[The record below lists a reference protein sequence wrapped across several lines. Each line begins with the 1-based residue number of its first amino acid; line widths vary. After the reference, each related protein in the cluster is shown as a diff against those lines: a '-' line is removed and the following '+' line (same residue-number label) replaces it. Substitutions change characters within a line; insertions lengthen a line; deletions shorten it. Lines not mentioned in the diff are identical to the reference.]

1 MATLAQ
7 RTQTLEQR
15 TDRLESILASFME
28 RTDSSIER
36 LERAIERMEQEGAR
50 DREAAARDREESAR
64 FRAEMARDREEMKQ
78 QADRERREF
87 DALYVG
93 TRAVLLNETKSS
105 PRMSD
110 CAGVRGVA
118 QPGRRARPAR
128 RTIRADMNMNYTID
142 TVEDLVRILDE
153 HPQWLDAL
161 RARLLPP
168 AVLRLPEQLA
178 ELAARVEEIAE
189 QTKRFQAATEQR
201 FDRMDQRFDRMDQR
215 FDRMDQRLG
224 RVEARLD
231 RVIDDL
237 GPLKGAHAGNVAVK
251 EASLIALDLG
261 LRYRK
266 SLTSMELVSLSDA
279 VDTTDVAANELRS
292 FHRADVIVEA
302 ADREGERCYAAVEAS
317 YTVNGRD
324 TARAIRNAGLLSRFT
339 GRRSYAVVAGLRRD
353 DRIQDRVDAGEVLW
367 YQLTPE
373 AMQAD

>member
-1 MATLAQ
+1 
-7 RTQTLEQR
+7 
-15 TDRLESILASFME
+15 
-28 RTDSSIER
+28 
-36 LERAIERMEQEGAR
+36 
-50 DREAAARDREESAR
+50 
-64 FRAEMARDREEMKQ
+64 
-78 QADRERREF
+78 
-87 DALYVG
+87 
-93 TRAVLLNETKSS
+93 
-105 PRMSD
+105 
-110 CAGVRGVA
+110 
-118 QPGRRARPAR
+118 
-128 RTIRADMNMNYTID
+128 MNMTYTID

-153 HPQWLDAL
+153 
-161 RARLLPP
+161 
-168 AVLRLPEQLA
+168 
-178 ELAARVEEIAE
+178 IAE
-189 QTKRFQAATEQR
+189 QTKRFQAATE
-201 FDRMDQRFDRMDQR
+201 QR

-251 EASLIALDLG
+251 EAGLIALDLG

-292 FHRADVIVEA
+292 FHRTDVIVEA
-302 ADREGERCYAAVEAS
+302 ADREGERCYVAVEAS

>member
-1 MATLAQ
+1 
-7 RTQTLEQR
+7 
-15 TDRLESILASFME
+15 
-28 RTDSSIER
+28 
-36 LERAIERMEQEGAR
+36 
-50 DREAAARDREESAR
+50 
-64 FRAEMARDREEMKQ
+64 
-78 QADRERREF
+78 
-87 DALYVG
+87 
-93 TRAVLLNETKSS
+93 
-105 PRMSD
+105 
-110 CAGVRGVA
+110 
-118 QPGRRARPAR
+118 
-128 RTIRADMNMNYTID
+128 MNMNYTID

-201 FDRMDQRFDRMDQR
+201 FDRMDQRFDRIDQR

-302 ADREGERCYAAVEAS
+302 ADREGERCYVAVEAS
-317 YTVNGRD
+317 YTVNGRG

>member
-1 MATLAQ
+1 
-7 RTQTLEQR
+7 
-15 TDRLESILASFME
+15 
-28 RTDSSIER
+28 
-36 LERAIERMEQEGAR
+36 
-50 DREAAARDREESAR
+50 
-64 FRAEMARDREEMKQ
+64 
-78 QADRERREF
+78 
-87 DALYVG
+87 
-93 TRAVLLNETKSS
+93 
-105 PRMSD
+105 
-110 CAGVRGVA
+110 
-118 QPGRRARPAR
+118 
-128 RTIRADMNMNYTID
+128 MNMNYTID

-189 QTKRFQAATEQR
+189 QTKRFQAATE
-201 FDRMDQRFDRMDQR
+201 QRFDRMDQR

-302 ADREGERCYAAVEAS
+302 ADREGERCYVAVEAS
-317 YTVNGRD
+317 YTVNGRG

-367 YQLTPE
+367 YQLIPE

>member
-1 MATLAQ
+1 
-7 RTQTLEQR
+7 
-15 TDRLESILASFME
+15 
-28 RTDSSIER
+28 
-36 LERAIERMEQEGAR
+36 
-50 DREAAARDREESAR
+50 
-64 FRAEMARDREEMKQ
+64 
-78 QADRERREF
+78 
-87 DALYVG
+87 
-93 TRAVLLNETKSS
+93 
-105 PRMSD
+105 
-110 CAGVRGVA
+110 
-118 QPGRRARPAR
+118 
-128 RTIRADMNMNYTID
+128 MNMNYTID

-153 HPQWLDAL
+153 HPRWLDAL

-201 FDRMDQRFDRMDQR
+201 FDRMDQQ

-302 ADREGERCYAAVEAS
+302 ADREGERCYVAVEAS

-324 TARAIRNAGLLSRFT
+324 TARAIRNAGLLSGFT
-339 GRRSYAVVAGLRRD
+339 GRSSYAVVAGWRRD

-367 YQLTPE
+367 YQLTPQ
-373 AMQAD
+373 AMHAD

>member
-7 RTQTLEQR
+7 RTQTVEER
-15 TDRLESILASFME
+15 TNRLESILASFME

-36 LERAIERMEQEGAR
+36 LERGIERMEQEG
-50 DREAAARDREESAR
+50 ARDREESAR
-64 FRAEMARDREEMKQ
+64 FRAEMARDREEMKR

-93 TRAVLLNETKSS
+93 ARAVLLNETKSS

-110 CAGVRGVA
+110 A
-118 QPGRRARPAR
+118 QAFAEFLNPSAADAVARPAR

-189 QTKRFQAATEQR
+189 QTKRFQAATE
-201 FDRMDQRFDRMDQR
+201 QR

-317 YTVNGRD
+317 YTVNGRG

-367 YQLTPE
+367 YQLTPQ

>member
-1 MATLAQ
+1 
-7 RTQTLEQR
+7 
-15 TDRLESILASFME
+15 
-28 RTDSSIER
+28 
-36 LERAIERMEQEGAR
+36 
-50 DREAAARDREESAR
+50 
-64 FRAEMARDREEMKQ
+64 
-78 QADRERREF
+78 
-87 DALYVG
+87 
-93 TRAVLLNETKSS
+93 
-105 PRMSD
+105 
-110 CAGVRGVA
+110 
-118 QPGRRARPAR
+118 
-128 RTIRADMNMNYTID
+128 MNMNYTID

-168 AVLRLPEQLA
+168 AVLRPVSTALS
-178 ELAARVEEIAE
+178 
-189 QTKRFQAATEQR
+189 TT
-201 FDRMDQRFDRMDQR
+201 
-215 FDRMDQRLG
+215 
-224 RVEARLD
+224 LD
-231 RVIDDL
+231 L
-237 GPLKGAHAGNVAVK
+237 KLKGAHAGNVAVK
-251 EASLIALDLG
+251 EAGLIALDLG

-302 ADREGERCYAAVEAS
+302 ADREGERCYVAVEAS

-367 YQLTPE
+367 YQLTPQ

>member
-1 MATLAQ
+1 
-7 RTQTLEQR
+7 
-15 TDRLESILASFME
+15 
-28 RTDSSIER
+28 
-36 LERAIERMEQEGAR
+36 
-50 DREAAARDREESAR
+50 
-64 FRAEMARDREEMKQ
+64 
-78 QADRERREF
+78 
-87 DALYVG
+87 
-93 TRAVLLNETKSS
+93 
-105 PRMSD
+105 
-110 CAGVRGVA
+110 
-118 QPGRRARPAR
+118 
-128 RTIRADMNMNYTID
+128 MNMNYTID

-201 FDRMDQRFDRMDQR
+201 FDRMDQQ

-302 ADREGERCYAAVEAS
+302 ADREGERCYVAVEAS

-367 YQLTPE
+367 YQLTPQ

>member
-1 MATLAQ
+1 
-7 RTQTLEQR
+7 
-15 TDRLESILASFME
+15 
-28 RTDSSIER
+28 
-36 LERAIERMEQEGAR
+36 
-50 DREAAARDREESAR
+50 
-64 FRAEMARDREEMKQ
+64 
-78 QADRERREF
+78 
-87 DALYVG
+87 
-93 TRAVLLNETKSS
+93 
-105 PRMSD
+105 
-110 CAGVRGVA
+110 
-118 QPGRRARPAR
+118 
-128 RTIRADMNMNYTID
+128 MNMNYTID

-201 FDRMDQRFDRMDQR
+201 FDRMDQR
-215 FDRMDQRLG
+215 LG

-251 EASLIALDLG
+251 EAGLIALDLG

-292 FHRADVIVEA
+292 FHRTDVIVEA
-302 ADREGERCYAAVEAS
+302 ADREGERCYVAVEAS

>member
-1 MATLAQ
+1 
-7 RTQTLEQR
+7 
-15 TDRLESILASFME
+15 
-28 RTDSSIER
+28 
-36 LERAIERMEQEGAR
+36 
-50 DREAAARDREESAR
+50 
-64 FRAEMARDREEMKQ
+64 
-78 QADRERREF
+78 
-87 DALYVG
+87 
-93 TRAVLLNETKSS
+93 
-105 PRMSD
+105 
-110 CAGVRGVA
+110 
-118 QPGRRARPAR
+118 
-128 RTIRADMNMNYTID
+128 MNMNYTID

-153 HPQWLDAL
+153 HPRWLDAL

-201 FDRMDQRFDRMDQR
+201 FDRMDQQ

-292 FHRADVIVEA
+292 FHRADVIVEG
-302 ADREGERCYAAVEAS
+302 ADREGERCYVAVEAS

-339 GRRSYAVVAGLRRD
+339 GRRSYAVVARLRRD

>member
-1 MATLAQ
+1 
-7 RTQTLEQR
+7 
-15 TDRLESILASFME
+15 
-28 RTDSSIER
+28 
-36 LERAIERMEQEGAR
+36 
-50 DREAAARDREESAR
+50 
-64 FRAEMARDREEMKQ
+64 
-78 QADRERREF
+78 
-87 DALYVG
+87 
-93 TRAVLLNETKSS
+93 
-105 PRMSD
+105 
-110 CAGVRGVA
+110 
-118 QPGRRARPAR
+118 
-128 RTIRADMNMNYTID
+128 MNMNYTID

-201 FDRMDQRFDRMDQR
+201 FDRMDQQ

-302 ADREGERCYAAVEAS
+302 ADREGERCYVAVEAS

-339 GRRSYAVVAGLRRD
+339 GRRSYAVVARLRRD

>member
-1 MATLAQ
+1 
-7 RTQTLEQR
+7 
-15 TDRLESILASFME
+15 
-28 RTDSSIER
+28 
-36 LERAIERMEQEGAR
+36 
-50 DREAAARDREESAR
+50 
-64 FRAEMARDREEMKQ
+64 
-78 QADRERREF
+78 
-87 DALYVG
+87 
-93 TRAVLLNETKSS
+93 
-105 PRMSD
+105 
-110 CAGVRGVA
+110 
-118 QPGRRARPAR
+118 
-128 RTIRADMNMNYTID
+128 MNMNYTID

-201 FDRMDQRFDRMDQR
+201 FDRMDQQ

-251 EASLIALDLG
+251 EAGLIALDLG

-302 ADREGERCYAAVEAS
+302 ADREGERCYAAVQAS

-353 DRIQDRVDAGEVLW
+353 DRIQDRVDAGELLW

>member
-1 MATLAQ
+1 
-7 RTQTLEQR
+7 
-15 TDRLESILASFME
+15 
-28 RTDSSIER
+28 
-36 LERAIERMEQEGAR
+36 
-50 DREAAARDREESAR
+50 
-64 FRAEMARDREEMKQ
+64 
-78 QADRERREF
+78 
-87 DALYVG
+87 
-93 TRAVLLNETKSS
+93 
-105 PRMSD
+105 
-110 CAGVRGVA
+110 
-118 QPGRRARPAR
+118 
-128 RTIRADMNMNYTID
+128 MNMNYTID

-201 FDRMDQRFDRMDQR
+201 FDRMDQRFDL
-215 FDRMDQRLG
+215 MDQRLG

-302 ADREGERCYAAVEAS
+302 ADREGERCYVAVEAS

>member
-1 MATLAQ
+1 
-7 RTQTLEQR
+7 
-15 TDRLESILASFME
+15 
-28 RTDSSIER
+28 
-36 LERAIERMEQEGAR
+36 
-50 DREAAARDREESAR
+50 
-64 FRAEMARDREEMKQ
+64 
-78 QADRERREF
+78 
-87 DALYVG
+87 
-93 TRAVLLNETKSS
+93 
-105 PRMSD
+105 
-110 CAGVRGVA
+110 
-118 QPGRRARPAR
+118 
-128 RTIRADMNMNYTID
+128 MNMNYTID

-201 FDRMDQRFDRMDQR
+201 FDRMDQQ

-251 EASLIALDLG
+251 EAGLIALDLG

-302 ADREGERCYAAVEAS
+302 ADREGERCYVAVEAS

>member
-1 MATLAQ
+1 
-7 RTQTLEQR
+7 
-15 TDRLESILASFME
+15 
-28 RTDSSIER
+28 
-36 LERAIERMEQEGAR
+36 
-50 DREAAARDREESAR
+50 
-64 FRAEMARDREEMKQ
+64 
-78 QADRERREF
+78 
-87 DALYVG
+87 
-93 TRAVLLNETKSS
+93 
-105 PRMSD
+105 
-110 CAGVRGVA
+110 
-118 QPGRRARPAR
+118 
-128 RTIRADMNMNYTID
+128 MNMNYTID

-189 QTKRFQAATEQR
+189 QTKRFQAATE
-201 FDRMDQRFDRMDQR
+201 QRFDRMDQR

-302 ADREGERCYAAVEAS
+302 ADREGERCYVAVEAS

-353 DRIQDRVDAGEVLW
+353 DQDRVDAGEVLW
-367 YQLTPE
+367 YQLTPQ

>member
-1 MATLAQ
+1 
-7 RTQTLEQR
+7 
-15 TDRLESILASFME
+15 
-28 RTDSSIER
+28 
-36 LERAIERMEQEGAR
+36 
-50 DREAAARDREESAR
+50 
-64 FRAEMARDREEMKQ
+64 
-78 QADRERREF
+78 
-87 DALYVG
+87 
-93 TRAVLLNETKSS
+93 
-105 PRMSD
+105 
-110 CAGVRGVA
+110 
-118 QPGRRARPAR
+118 
-128 RTIRADMNMNYTID
+128 
-142 TVEDLVRILDE
+142 
-153 HPQWLDAL
+153 
-161 RARLLPP
+161 
-168 AVLRLPEQLA
+168 
-178 ELAARVEEIAE
+178 
-189 QTKRFQAATEQR
+189 
-201 FDRMDQRFDRMDQR
+201 
-215 FDRMDQRLG
+215 MDQRLG

-367 YQLTPE
+367 YQLTPQ

>member
-1 MATLAQ
+1 
-7 RTQTLEQR
+7 
-15 TDRLESILASFME
+15 
-28 RTDSSIER
+28 
-36 LERAIERMEQEGAR
+36 
-50 DREAAARDREESAR
+50 
-64 FRAEMARDREEMKQ
+64 
-78 QADRERREF
+78 
-87 DALYVG
+87 
-93 TRAVLLNETKSS
+93 
-105 PRMSD
+105 
-110 CAGVRGVA
+110 
-118 QPGRRARPAR
+118 
-128 RTIRADMNMNYTID
+128 MNMNYTID
-142 TVEDLVRILDE
+142 TVEDLVRIL
-153 HPQWLDAL
+153 
-161 RARLLPP
+161 
-168 AVLRLPEQLA
+168 
-178 ELAARVEEIAE
+178 EEIAE
-189 QTKRFQAATEQR
+189 QTKRFQAATE
-201 FDRMDQRFDRMDQR
+201 QR

-292 FHRADVIVEA
+292 FHRADVIVEG
-302 ADREGERCYAAVEAS
+302 ADREGERCYVAVEAS

-367 YQLTPE
+367 YQQLTPQ

>member
-1 MATLAQ
+1 
-7 RTQTLEQR
+7 
-15 TDRLESILASFME
+15 
-28 RTDSSIER
+28 
-36 LERAIERMEQEGAR
+36 
-50 DREAAARDREESAR
+50 
-64 FRAEMARDREEMKQ
+64 
-78 QADRERREF
+78 
-87 DALYVG
+87 
-93 TRAVLLNETKSS
+93 
-105 PRMSD
+105 
-110 CAGVRGVA
+110 
-118 QPGRRARPAR
+118 
-128 RTIRADMNMNYTID
+128 MNMNYTID

-168 AVLRLPEQLA
+168 AVLRLPEQLEA
-178 ELAARVEEIAE
+178 CGPCGG
-189 QTKRFQAATEQR
+189 
-201 FDRMDQRFDRMDQR
+201 DRGTDEAVPGGEQRFDRMDQR

-302 ADREGERCYAAVEAS
+302 ADREGERCYVAVEAS

-367 YQLTPE
+367 YQLTPQ